1 MTKIWLKEVQLVYL
15 FSTCMSGIA
24 WCLLSI
30 FKSLLDANI
39 RYT

>member
-1 MTKIWLKEVQLVYL
+1 MTKIWLKDVHLVYL
-15 FSTCMSGIA
+15 FSMSGIA